1 MKTYV
6 NTSLI
11 EAHNA
16 QMRLEQLE
24 GVRLQRAGTLE
35 VYGKFLLICAAGL
48 SLLLVGFG
56 LMMWLMTPPP
66 AQVGDQYTN
75 SYDIAEM
82 VIQRDAI
89 EGSSDLEASETSST
103 ISESLSEIQRNLTV
117 NEESGEFDSET
128 INDIEAVADESA
140 HSRSQD
146 VTDVDELS
154 LPTDQFVVFRTNT
167 VDGGVS
173 EVVTG
178 LTYRAENLSQ
188 PFQQYCY
195 WTEAPKHNEPT
206 KRYNL
211 GNKTSQDGVVWYKNE
226 MVEAYKPFCQF
237 LNS

>member
-16 QMRLEQLE
+16 QMQLEQLE
-24 GVRLQRAGTLE
+24 GVRLHRAGTLE
-35 VYGKFLLICAAGL
+35 VYGKFLLICAASL

-56 LMMWLMTPPP
+56 LMMWLIAPPP

-89 EGSSDLEASETSST
+89 KESSDLEAGATSPT
-103 ISESLSEIQRNLTV
+103 ISESLSEIQRNLSV
-117 NEESGEFDSET
+117 SGEGGGFDSAT
-128 INDIEAVADESA
+128 VIDIEAVADESS
-140 HSRSQD
+140 HSSPLEVMD
-146 VTDVDELS
+146 VEELS
-154 LPTDQFVVFRTNT
+154 LPTDQFVVFRTST
-167 VDGGVS
+167 VDEGVS

-195 WTEAPKHNEPT
+195 WTEAPKHNEST
-206 KRYNL
+206 ERYDL
-211 GNKTSQDGVVWYKNE
+211 GNMTPQDGVVWYENE
-226 MVEAYKPFCQF
+226 MVEAYKQFCQF

>member
-16 QMRLEQLE
+16 QMQLEQLE

-35 VYGKFLLICAAGL
+35 VYGKFLLICAASL

-56 LMMWLMTPPP
+56 LMMWLMAPPP
-66 AQVGDQYTN
+66 AQVGDQYSN

-117 NEESGEFDSET
+117 NDESGEFDSE
-128 INDIEAVADESA
+128 NVMNVEAVADESA
-140 HSRSQD
+140 HSSSQEVAD
-146 VTDVDELS
+146 GDELS
-154 LPTDQFVVFRTNT
+154 LPTDQFVVFRTST
-167 VDGGVS
+167 VDEGVG

-178 LTYRAENLSQ
+178 LTYQAENFSQ

-195 WTEAPKHNEPT
+195 WTEAPKHNGST
-206 KRYNL
+206 KRYDL
-211 GNKTSQDGVVWYKNE
+211 GNKTPQDGVVWYENE
-226 MVEAYKPFCQF
+226 MVEGYKQFCQF